1 MLKLTVAVLALALAG
16 TATAGGWRK
25 LRIDASSD
33 TSFQES
39 VALFQDKLSP
49 SRRVAFAM
57 SLEDIWLFG
66 SRLAEEQQR
75 EYTQADY
82 LRQLHG
88 LGYYEVVKLTD
99 PTGKREGHYRAE
111 YYNARAK
118 PNVDQPW
125 DQPWPQSSGPP
136 PNQFPGTYRGDPP
149 PNTADS
155 RAACSCPA
163 PLQ

>member
-1 MLKLTVAVLALALAG
+1 MFAG
-16 TATAGGWRK
+16 TASAAGWRK
-25 LRIDASSD
+25 LQIDASSEAA
-33 TSFQES
+33 FNQS
-39 VALFQDKLSP
+39 VATLQKKLSP
-49 SRRVAFAM
+49 SRRAAFAG
-57 SLEDIWLFG
+57 SLRDIEQEG
-66 SRLAEEQQR
+66 KTRATAEQR
-75 EYTQADY
+75 DYTRAEYLQ
-82 LRQLHG
+82 QLHG

>member
-1 MLKLTVAVLALALAG
+1 MLKLTVAALAFALAS
-16 TATAGGWRK
+16 TASAAGWRK

-57 SLEDIWLFG
+57 SLEDIWLAG

-82 LRQLHG
+82 LRQLDG
-88 LGYYEVVKLTD
+88 LGYEQVTKLAD
-99 PTGKREGHYRAE
+99 PTGEKAKQYRAE
-111 YYNARAK
+111 YYYARARGGNQR
-118 PNVDQPW
+118 PTWYGSETPW
-125 DQPWPQSSGPP
+125 VSPTGGPP
-136 PNQFPGTYRGDPP
+136 PVQNGVYRGA
-149 PNTADS
+149 TRAIDS
-155 RAACSCPA
+155 
-163 PLQ
+163 QQH

>member
-1 MLKLTVAVLALALAG
+1 MLKFTVAVLAVVLASSAS
-16 TATAGGWRK
+16 AAGWRK

-57 SLEDIWLFG
+57 SLEDIWLAG

-82 LRQLHG
+82 LRQLDG
-88 LGYYEVVKLTD
+88 LGYEEVVTLMD
-99 PTGKREGHYRAE
+99 PTGKNEGRYRAV
-111 YYNARAK
+111 YYQARPRPFPETDPRIALRTV
-118 PNVDQPW
+118 PFPTGPIVSRDQYIR
-125 DQPWPQSSGPP
+125 SK
-136 PNQFPGTYRGDPP
+136 
-149 PNTADS
+149 S
-155 RAACSCPA
+155 RWCTLRPSC
-163 PLQ
+163 